1 MDPCRDD
8 EIRRLLRL
16 KRYEQPPPDYF
27 ENFLYEFRRR
37 QRQRDE
43 LLRQPIWRICLR
55 RAEGFA
61 LRFNA
66 RSLAAASVTVL
77 VACVAVIS
85 ITIYQQPDTTQLA
98 VQGSPIPSTP
108 SNTENE
114 LDVAPPVFN
123 PTFHMQPTLFPGSR
137 DVPVLPI
144 DSDQFVPLRLKP

>member
-1 MDPCRDD
+1 MDLFGDD
-8 EIRRLLRL
+8 EIGRLLRM
-16 KRYEQPPPDYF
+16 KHYEIPPPSYF
-27 ENFLYEFRRR
+27 ENFLHEFRRR
-37 QRQRDE
+37 RHED
-43 LLRQPIWRICLR
+43 LVRQPLWRICFE

-114 LDVAPPVFN
+114 LHSAPPGLIQPFD
-123 PTFHMQPTLFPGSR
+123 MQPTLFPDSR
-137 DVPVLPI
+137 DVPMLPI
-144 DSDQFVPLRLKP
+144 DSDQFVPLRLEP

>member
-27 ENFLYEFRRR
+27 ENFLHEFRRR
-37 QRQRDE
+37 RRDE
-43 LLRQPIWRICLR
+43 LVRQSIWRICFKH
-55 RAEGFA
+55 AEGFA
-61 LRFNA
+61 LQFNI
-66 RSLAAASVTVL
+66 RSLASAGVAVV
-77 VACVAVIS
+77 VACAAVVS
-85 ITIYQQPDTTQLA
+85 IKLDQQPDTTQLA

-114 LDVAPPVFN
+114 LDVAPSVFN
-123 PTFHMQPTLFPGSR
+123 PTFHMQPTLFPDSR

-144 DSDQFVPLRLKP
+144 NSDQLIQLRLEP

>member
-1 MDPCRDD
+1 MPAQLSKGASKMDPCRDD

-61 LRFNA
+61 LQFNI
-66 RSLAAASVTVL
+66 RSLASAGVAVV
-77 VACVAVIS
+77 VACAAVVS
-85 ITIYQQPDTTQLA
+85 
-98 VQGSPIPSTP
+98 
-108 SNTENE
+108 
-114 LDVAPPVFN
+114 
-123 PTFHMQPTLFPGSR
+123 
-137 DVPVLPI
+137 
-144 DSDQFVPLRLKP
+144 LRLYQ